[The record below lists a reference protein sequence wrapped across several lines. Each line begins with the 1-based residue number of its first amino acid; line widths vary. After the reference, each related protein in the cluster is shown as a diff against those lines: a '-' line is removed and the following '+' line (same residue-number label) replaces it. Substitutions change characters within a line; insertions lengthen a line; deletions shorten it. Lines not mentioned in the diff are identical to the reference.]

1 MTQRTVAFFI
11 DHLGVGG
18 VQEFLLNFCKAR
30 RDSSTITI
38 VSLFSNDAY
47 AARLRKAGATVIFL
61 SSKPY
66 SYRSVL
72 SVGSFLSFRAFYLQH
87 NASFDDIHLKLFATF
102 AYAAMM
108 RLWRDPRVSAGLDAN
123 RNQHPLPIQALFW
136 AFARRYQRFYLNA
149 LLWNDYTAFGLR
161 PPRLR
166 DQIYPVTRR
175 QSDTP
180 KLYPAKFS
188 FVSVGRGIP
197 QKGHAEATA
206 LFELT
211 RNLLDGE
218 ACLAIIG
225 EGPAVD
231 TLRVEHEA
239 KSGGSIAF
247 PGSVP
252 NYDDWLIGASGVIRM
267 AFGEDTN
274 SVVREAVLAGK
285 VVATTLEGPGCVDLA
300 EKGAVIAIDRDDLPG
315 SAARLAAAV
324 RNMTPEK
331 SDQLRQLAE
340 KLWPEEQAFR
350 AYD

>member
-1 MTQRTVAFFI
+1 MKRRVAFFI

-30 RDSSTITI
+30 QDSSAITI
-38 VSLFSNDAY
+38 VSLFANDTY
-47 AARLRKAGATVIFL
+47 AVRLRAAGATVLFL
-61 SSKPY
+61 SNRPY

-72 SVGSFLSFRAFYLQH
+72 SIGSFLGFRAYYAQH
-87 NASFDDIHLKLFATF
+87 NASFDDIHLKLFASF

-123 RNQHPLPIQALFW
+123 RNQHPFPIQALFW

-149 LLWNDYTAFGLR
+149 LLWNDYAAFGLR

-175 QSDTP
+175 HSDTP
-180 KLYPAKFS
+180 KSYPARFS

-197 QKGHAEATA
+197 QKGHAEAVA

-211 RNLLDGE
+211 RAQLDGD

-225 EGPAVD
+225 DGPAIDVLQ
-231 TLRVEHEA
+231 TEYEA
-239 KSGGSIAF
+239 RSDGSIVF
-247 PGSVP
+247 PGSVQ

-274 SVVREAVLAGK
+274 SVIREALLTGK
-285 VVATTLEGPGCVDLA
+285 LVATTLEGPGCIDLA
-300 EKGAVIAIDRDDLPG
+300 DRGAVVAIDREDLPG

-324 RNMTPEK
+324 QNMTHEK
-331 SDQLRQLAE
+331 SAQLQQIAE
-340 KLWPEEQAFR
+340 TLWPQAEAFS